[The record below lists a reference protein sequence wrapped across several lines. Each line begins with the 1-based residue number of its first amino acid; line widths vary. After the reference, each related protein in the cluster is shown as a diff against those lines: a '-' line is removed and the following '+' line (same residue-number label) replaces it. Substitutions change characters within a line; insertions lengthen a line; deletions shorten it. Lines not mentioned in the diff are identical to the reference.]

1 MGTDNTK
8 PQKFFGSA
16 KNVTNNPNASTQGLK
31 IKIKLM
37 VKLENADSST
47 YSFKAFDTSD
57 NAERLLVE

>member
-47 YSFKAFDTSD
+47 EAMKKLRKKH
-57 NAERLLVE
+57 NINLKQE